1 MLGFGLDTIKIIMV
15 DSLLGLTVSRSIP
28 QQVII
33 GLLTGQYKIYGG
45 VIRWATGTKNAG
57 QIVRHLL
64 PITGQSV
71 GLPILSPVS
80 NILGAVNTYQ
90 LHKLSGQVNNL
101 TSGVQQLFQI
111 ANGTMALSGLN
122 LVVSSVG
129 FTVLNEKLKVLEGQ
143 LNEIQK
149 DVKAIRTLLE
159 LEERSRLGSA
169 LKDLLSISEIK
180 NIDHRHTMLF
190 NAKNI
195 FGPVS
200 LKYKELLASADTIEL
215 AIAFEEYFCLT
226 SLAHARCFA
235 ELGMLDMATKDIAET
250 NIFWK
255 EQSRRIAKDLIFG
268 ENPERLL
275 FSDFTKEVPISN
287 LVEWCDFV
295 YAEEKGYAWIDEL
308 RSKTRPW
315 YDEDGVTDVG
325 KGAMKVTS
333 SLFNF
338 ARQKAGETLEKE
350 VDRQKLKVLPFLQK
364 LVARNNTIE
373 GYVDQYKLME
383 SSHTTPTEFEC
394 QLAAIGKTEAV
405 NGYLI
410 LEPVAK

>member
-1 MLGFGLDTIKIIMV
+1 MLESI
-15 DSLLGLTVSRSIP
+15 LGLTVSRAIP

-33 GLLTGQYKIYGG
+33 GLLTGQYKLYGG
-45 VIRWATGTKNAG
+45 VIRWAAGTKNAG

-64 PITGQSV
+64 PIAGKSI
-71 GLPILSPVS
+71 GLPLLSPIS
-80 NILGAVNTYQ
+80 NIVGVANTYQ
-90 LHKLSGQVNNL
+90 LHRLSGQVNNL
-101 TSGVQQLFQI
+101 TTGVQQLFQI

-129 FTVLNEKLKVLEGQ
+129 FVVLNEKLKALEGQ

-159 LEERSRLGSA
+159 LEERSRLASA
-169 LKDLLSISEIK
+169 LRDLLSISEIK
-180 NIDHRHTMLF
+180 NPDHRHTMLF

-200 LKYKELLASADTIEL
+200 LKYKELLASADTVEL

-235 ELGMLDMATKDIAET
+235 ELGMLDMALKDIAET

-255 EQSRRIAKDLIFG
+255 EQSRRIAKDIILG

-275 FSDFTKEVPISN
+275 FSDFAKDIPIST
-287 LVEWCDFV
+287 LVGWLDFV
-295 YAEEKGYAWIDEL
+295 YDEEKGYSWIDEL
-308 RSKTRPW
+308 RNKTRPW
-315 YDEDGVTDVG
+315 YDDDGYTDVG

-338 ARQKAGETLEKE
+338 ASQKAGKILEKE
-350 VDRQKLKVLPFLQK
+350 VDRQKLKILPFLQK

-373 GYVDQYKLME
+373 GYVEQYKLLE
-383 SSHTTPTEFEC
+383 SSHLTPTEFEN
-394 QLAAIGKTEAV
+394 QLALIGENEAI

-410 LEPVAK
+410 LEPVTR